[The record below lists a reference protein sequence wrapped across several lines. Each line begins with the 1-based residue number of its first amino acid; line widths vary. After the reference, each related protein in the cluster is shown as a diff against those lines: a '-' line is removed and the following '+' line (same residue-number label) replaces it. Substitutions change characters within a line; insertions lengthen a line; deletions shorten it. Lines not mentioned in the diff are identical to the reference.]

1 MTLNFIKLE
10 LIIFKKINLKFN
22 KLNYNLIKKSKEHD
36 MRPVT
41 S

>member
-22 KLNYNLIKKSKEHD
+22 KLNYNLEFVKSY
-36 MRPVT
+36 
-41 S
+41 